1 MPAGVFYAIN
11 DVEVTSPIE
20 EVWTPV
26 VSGVALTGRQKRS
39 PYYYLEW
46 RLQVTDM
53 CYMDWFPYDNTTLTS
68 LTCRPPRKLAEFNT
82 FTDAVCQSVNFRQR
96 LGAGTEVVATFLVNI
111 ES

>member
-1 MPAGVFYAIN
+1 MPAGVLYAIN
-11 DVEVTSPIE
+11 GIEVTTPVE

-26 VSGVALTGRQKRS
+26 SSGVALTGRQKRS

-53 CYMDWFPYDNTTLTS
+53 CYMDWFPFDNTTLTS
-68 LTCRPPRKLAEFNT
+68 LTCRPPRALDRFRT
-82 FTDAVCQSVNFRQR
+82 YTDAICQSVNFRQR
-96 LGAGTEVVATFLVNI
+96 LSVGTEVVATFLVNI